1 MSLPKVQKKIKKQY
15 FLSNA
20 DQAIEAL
27 SNQESKKENEADM
40 SKSEKT
46 TYQFKLKNNSSKT
59 LSKNALKLKMAASGQ
74 VNNPKI
80 MNQSREVKSDDSD
93 SRPEQD
99 LLFQDPSISKTIQLA
114 PQKKEQKLKNT

>member
-1 MSLPKVQKKIKKQY
+1 
-15 FLSNA
+15 
-20 DQAIEAL
+20 
-27 SNQESKKENEADM
+27 
-40 SKSEKT
+40 
-46 TYQFKLKNNSSKT
+46 
-59 LSKNALKLKMAASGQ
+59 MAASGQ

-99 LLFQDPSISKTIQLA
+99 LLYQDPSISKTIQLA

>member
-27 SNQESKKENEADM
+27 SNEESKKENEADM